1 MDNYSTTFNSFPM
14 IMDYHREQN
23 ENSRWLICKI
33 KDLKIEPLHEGSVL
47 YANPDRFASGISE
60 DAVKDTAKNLGLAI
74 TVDGNI
80 YPMRS
85 TAYKTML
92 DRAKISGSSL
102 PKLERPLLAR
112 VVNDCLHLSTTDAL
126 VLIRDEKVSAIHSGD
141 ETDYSVLPIKELLG
155 SL

>member
-23 ENSRWLICKI
+23 ENSRWLRCKI
-33 KDLKIEPLHEGSVL
+33 KDLKIEPLHEDSVL

-102 PKLERPLLAR
+102 PKL
-112 VVNDCLHLSTTDAL
+112 
-126 VLIRDEKVSAIHSGD
+126 
-141 ETDYSVLPIKELLG
+141 
-155 SL
+155 